1 MDLQGR
7 ESGVVNA
14 DEEPRIG
21 PDRRPEVWVVVAAYN
36 EAGRIGGV
44 LDGLLRR
51 WPNIVVV
58 DDASTDRTVEEVRMR
73 SVWLLRHFV
82 NLGQGAALQTGLD
95 FALGRGA
102 AYLVTFDADGQH
114 RPEDI
119 DALVTPLVSGTCDFT
134 LGSRFLGEA
143 VGIPATRKALLKL
156 AVFFTRVFSGVRLT
170 DTHNGLRGMTRRGAG
185 ALRITLN
192 RMEHASQMLEQIHSS
207 RLRYAEVPVAV
218 TYSADSL
225 AKGQPSHAAL
235 KLAARLFL
243 EKVSR

>member
-1 MDLQGR
+1 M
-7 ESGVVNA
+7 NA
-14 DEEPRIG
+14 NEKPWIG
-21 PDRRPEVWVVVAAYN
+21 PNPSGEVWVVVAAYN

-51 WPNIVVV
+51 WPNVVVV
-58 DDASTDRTVEEVRMR
+58 DDASTDRTVEEVRTR
-73 SVWLLRHFV
+73 SVWLVRHFV

-95 FALGRGA
+95 FALRRGA

-114 RPEDI
+114 RSEDI
-119 DALVTPLVSGTCDFT
+119 DALVTPLLSGTCDFT

-143 VGIPATRKALLKL
+143 VGIPVTRKTLLKL

-170 DTHNGLRGMTRRGAG
+170 DTHNGLRGMTRHGAQ
-185 ALRITLN
+185 ALRITMN
-192 RMEHASQMLEQIHSS
+192 RMEHASQILEQIHGSGLHYS
-207 RLRYAEVPVAV
+207 EVPVAV

-235 KLAARLFL
+235 KVAARVFL